1 MNWLNEL
8 KVAYLNKNDNK
19 LNELLD
25 NTPILKTRDEMF
37 EALAIMEQITEYA
50 KAQRERLGVEMRK
63 PKISFLNK
71 KIMRK
76 GLIFLFNCYNTFFN

>member
-8 KVAYLNKNDNK
+8 KVAYLNKNDSK
-19 LNELLD
+19 LSELLD

-50 KAQRERLGVEMRK
+50 KAQKEKLGLEMRK
-63 PKISFLNK
+63 LKQTKNFLPQQQNAQRLNISF
-71 KIMRK
+71 
-76 GLIFLFNCYNTFFN
+76 

>member
-8 KVAYLNKNDNK
+8 KVAYLNKNDSK

-25 NTPILKTRDEMF
+25 NTLILKTRDEMF

-50 KAQRERLGVEMRK
+50 KAQKEKLSLEMRK
-63 PKISFLNK
+63 LKQTKNFFPQQENEAQRLNLSF
-71 KIMRK
+71 
-76 GLIFLFNCYNTFFN
+76 

>member
-50 KAQRERLGVEMRK
+50 KAQKERLGIEMRK
-63 PKISFLNK
+63 LKQTKNFIPKQKNSQRLNISF
-71 KIMRK
+71 
-76 GLIFLFNCYNTFFN
+76 

>member
-19 LNELLD
+19 MSELLD
-25 NTPILKTRDEMF
+25 NLPTLKTRDEMF

-50 KAQRERLGVEMRK
+50 KAQKERLGDEMRK
-63 PKISFLNK
+63 LKQTKNFLPKEEKISRLN
-71 KIMRK
+71 
-76 GLIFLFNCYNTFFN
+76 LSF

>member
-8 KVAYLNKNDNK
+8 KIAYLSKNDNK

-50 KAQRERLGVEMRK
+50 KAQKEKLGMEMRK
-63 PKISFLNK
+63 LKQTKNFLPKQENAHKLNISF
-71 KIMRK
+71 
-76 GLIFLFNCYNTFFN
+76 

>member
-8 KVAYLNKNDNK
+8 KVAYLNKNDSK

-50 KAQRERLGVEMRK
+50 KAQKEKLSLEMRK
-63 PKISFLNK
+63 LKQTKNFFPQKENEAQRLNLSF
-71 KIMRK
+71 
-76 GLIFLFNCYNTFFN
+76 

>member
-19 LNELLD
+19 INELLD

-50 KAQRERLGVEMRK
+50 KAQKEKLGMEMRK
-63 PKISFLNK
+63 LKQTKNFLPKQENAQKLNISF
-71 KIMRK
+71 
-76 GLIFLFNCYNTFFN
+76 

>member
-37 EALAIMEQITEYA
+37 EALAIMEQITEYS

-63 PKISFLNK
+63 LKQTKNFFPQQENNAQRLNISF
-71 KIMRK
+71 
-76 GLIFLFNCYNTFFN
+76 

>member
-19 LNELLD
+19 LSELLD
-25 NTPILKTRDEMF
+25 NLPTLKTRDEMF

-50 KAQRERLGVEMRK
+50 KAQKERLGVEMKKLKQTRNFL
-63 PKISFLNK
+63 PKTQKVSQLNLSF
-71 KIMRK
+71 
-76 GLIFLFNCYNTFFN
+76 

>member
-25 NTPILKTRDEMF
+25 NTPILKTRDGMF
-37 EALAIMEQITEYA
+37 EALAIMEEIAEYA
-50 KAQRERLGVEMRK
+50 KAQKEKLSLEMRK
-63 PKISFLNK
+63 LKQTKNFFPQQENNAQRLNISF
-71 KIMRK
+71 
-76 GLIFLFNCYNTFFN
+76 

>member
-37 EALAIMEQITEYA
+37 EALAIMEQIAEYA
-50 KAQRERLGVEMRK
+50 KAQKEKLGVEMRK
-63 PKISFLNK
+63 LKQTKNFLPKQENAQKLNISF
-71 KIMRK
+71 
-76 GLIFLFNCYNTFFN
+76 

>member
-19 LNELLD
+19 INELLE
-25 NTPILKTRDEMF
+25 NLPMLKTRDEMF

-50 KAQRERLGVEMRK
+50 IAQKNKLGIEMKKLRQTK
-63 PKISFLNK
+63 SFLPKQQKESRLN
-71 KIMRK
+71 
-76 GLIFLFNCYNTFFN
+76 LTL

>member
-50 KAQRERLGVEMRK
+50 KAQKEKLSLEMRK
-63 PKISFLNK
+63 LKQTKNFFPQQENEAQRLNLSF
-71 KIMRK
+71 
-76 GLIFLFNCYNTFFN
+76 